1 MCVLREEKHT
11 NVCFLDDRYT
21 LNVQANQGLHPDI
34 LAWETTVSPDIETG
48 SLEKELE
55 FFNQHR
61 REWLRAHS
69 TKFVVIGGTTVAG
82 FHDDYE
88 TAFKAGISTFRDKD
102 FLVKQISAEEPVY
115 LIF

>member
-1 MCVLREEKHT
+1 M
-11 NVCFLDDRYT
+11 
-21 LNVQANQGLHPDI
+21 
-34 LAWETTVSPDIETG
+34 SPEIETG

-61 REWLRAHS
+61 SEWMRSHS
-69 TKFVVIGGTTVAG
+69 TKFVVIGGTILGG

-88 TAFKAGISTFRDKD
+88 SAFKAGISKFGDKE

>member
-1 MCVLREEKHT
+1 MST
-11 NVCFLDDRYT
+11 
-21 LNVQANQGLHPDI
+21 
-34 LAWETTVSPDIETG
+34 DIETG
-48 SLEKELE
+48 SLERELE

-61 REWLRAHS
+61 PEWLRTHP
-69 TKFVVIGGTTVAG
+69 TKFVVIAGDTLAG

-88 TAFKAGISTFRDKD
+88 SAFKAGFETFGDKE